1 MEFTSALVV
10 ADLVGLSKEGKIRT
24 FTDTNALDL
33 QVVQLMK
40 LSSRAKSTDPIHR
53 FLSVYDI
60 IMRLAE
66 IQVLLNGYLFDN
78 SPHVAMRKVVSMI
91 CPECTEVLLKELSNT
106 RHLAKK
112 NNVVPQARS
121 IQDLEDVLA
130 KLASRTVV
138 NGSIDWD

>member
-1 MEFTSALVV
+1 VEFTSALVL
-10 ADLVGLSKEGKIRT
+10 ADLAGLSKEGKLRT

-33 QVVQLMK
+33 QVDQLKK
-40 LSSRAKSTDPIHR
+40 LSSRAKTTDPIRR
-53 FLSVYDI
+53 FLSIYDI

-78 SPHVAMRKVVSMI
+78 APHVAMRQVVSMI
-91 CPECTEVLLKELSNT
+91 CPECTEVLLKDLSNI

-121 IQDLEDVLA
+121 IQDLENVLA
-130 KLASRTVV
+130 KLASQTVV